1 MWLKRIKNWSIYIL
15 IRVIISIAKNIPR
28 GWAFGFLKAVG
39 WLVYVSIPRFRNK
52 TIENLRIA
60 FGGEKEDAEIKR
72 MARRVFLNL
81 GRNAADAIRL
91 QKFTPHNI
99 DRYVKAIGLE
109 NMDRAL
115 KKGKGVLAITGHIGN
130 WELLG
135 AYLALK
141 GYPLN
146 VVGAKLYDHRL
157 NKIIVE
163 NREKAGLRNITRGS
177 GTREILRALKRGEV
191 VGILI
196 DQDTRVEGTFVD
208 FFGRKA
214 FTPIGPVLLAM
225 KTGAPLIPL
234 AIHIKEDNTHLIT
247 VEEELSLE
255 FTGDPESDLIVN
267 TQRCTHE
274 IEKFIRRDPTQWVW
288 MHDRWKTRE
297 EDISKKRNNQKLRE
311 G

>member
-1 MWLKRIKNWSIYIL
+1 MGLKGIKNWSIYIL
-15 IRVIISIAKNIPR
+15 IRSIISIVKVIPR
-28 GWAFGFLKAVG
+28 QWAFSFLKAVG
-39 WLVYVSIPRFRNK
+39 WLVYLSIPRFRNK

-60 FGGEKEDAEIKR
+60 FGGEKDDAEMKR
-72 MARRVFLNL
+72 MAKRVFLNL

-109 NMDRAL
+109 NIDKAL
-115 KKGKGVLAITGHIGN
+115 RKGRGVLAITGHIGN

-146 VVGAKLYDHRL
+146 VVSARLYDHRL
-157 NKIIVE
+157 NKIVVE
-163 NREKAGLRNITRGS
+163 TRERAGLRNITRGS
-177 GTREILRALKRGEV
+177 GTREILRALKRGEI

-196 DQDTRVEGTFVD
+196 DQDTRVEGTFVE

-225 KTGAPLIPL
+225 KTGAALIPL
-234 AIHIKEDNTHLIT
+234 AIHMKEDNTHLIT
-247 VEEELSLE
+247 VKEEMPLEL
-255 FTGDPESDLIVN
+255 TGDLQNDIVIN
-267 TQRCTHE
+267 TQRCTRE
-274 IEKFIRRDPTQWVW
+274 IENFIRQDPTQWVW

-297 EDISKKRNNQKLRE
+297 DYKS
-311 G
+311 